1 MFVGYQDSVE
11 MLDGIFHGG
20 KPGQRFAFTESSI
33 HEESGAPGL
42 QQGDVAGASGRQ
54 DGNAQAD
61 RIPPRNRKTNFRI
74 IAERINRVNVGIW
87 HPHFSCGPV
96 QSRTA
101 SSRAFPISLA
111 AIWRTAL

>member
-20 KPGQRFAFTESSI
+20 KPGQRFAFTESGI

-61 RIPPRNRKTNFRI
+61 RMPPKSGNTNFRMM
-74 IAERINRVNVGIW
+74 AERRESVNK
-87 HPHFSCGPV
+87 
-96 QSRTA
+96 
-101 SSRAFPISLA
+101 
-111 AIWRTAL
+111 